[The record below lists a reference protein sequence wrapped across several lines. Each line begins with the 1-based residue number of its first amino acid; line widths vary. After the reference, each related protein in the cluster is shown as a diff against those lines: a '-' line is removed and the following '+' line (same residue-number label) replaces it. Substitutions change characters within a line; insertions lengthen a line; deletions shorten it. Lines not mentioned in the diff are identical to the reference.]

1 MQLQNDQIRKR
12 LTSLI
17 EATQKLI
24 GMTEPEELLQNILES
39 ALRLFAADACSIAL
53 IDEADQ
59 QLAFAFTLGGAKV
72 EELRLPLGQGIVG
85 WVAEKGEGVIAN
97 DVSQDPRFLGQVDR
111 KTGFRTKAVLC
122 APLRYEGRVI
132 GAIEVLNTAT
142 PGGFA
147 QEDLDLLLAFGG
159 LATPALQRTKT
170 FSTVRNAKT
179 AFQEVVQERYH
190 LVSGASPLM
199 QEVTRLARS
208 VAVAHSTV
216 LLLGE
221 SGTGKEVMARAIHH
235 WSPRV
240 EQPFVAVNCV
250 ALTPELLES
259 ELFGH
264 EKGAFTGA
272 VAQKKGKF
280 ELADGG
286 TIFLDEIGDLAPH
299 LQAKLLRVLQEREFQ
314 RVGGTRDI
322 RVNVRVIAAT
332 NRDLRRAMQTGAFR
346 EDLYYR
352 LNVVSIS
359 LPPLRDRR
367 EEIPALIDH
376 FTARYCNDMKRP
388 LLTVDPAAM
397 ELLRAYRWPGN
408 VRELQN
414 VIERAVVLSPG
425 PTITGTDLPLELRT
439 QGGGDS
445 EPAPPGQAIDPLLPL
460 SAAMEA
466 FKRIRVRQALEAVN
480 GNQTKAAQVLGLPRP
495 NLSRLM
501 KQLGLR

>member
-1 MQLQNDQIRKR
+1 M
-12 LTSLI
+12 
-17 EATQKLI
+17 
-24 GMTEPEELLQNILES
+24 
-39 ALRLFAADACSIAL
+39 
-53 IDEADQ
+53 
-59 QLAFAFTLGGAKV
+59 
-72 EELRLPLGQGIVG
+72 
-85 WVAEKGEGVIAN
+85 
-97 DVSQDPRFLGQVDR
+97 
-111 KTGFRTKAVLC
+111 
-122 APLRYEGRVI
+122 
-132 GAIEVLNTAT
+132 
-142 PGGFA
+142 
-147 QEDLDLLLAFGG
+147 
-159 LATPALQRTKT
+159 
-170 FSTVRNAKT
+170 
-179 AFQEVVQERYH
+179 QEVV
-190 LVSGASPLM
+190 
-199 QEVTRLARS
+199 RLARS

-221 SGTGKEVMARAIHH
+221 SGTGKEVMARAIHY
-235 WSPRV
+235 WSPRA

-280 ELADGG
+280 ELANQG

-314 RVGGTRDI
+314 HVGGTKDI
-322 RVNVRVIAAT
+322 RVDVRVIAAT
-332 NRDLRRAMQTGAFR
+332 NRDLRRAMQNGTFR

-367 EEIPALIDH
+367 EEIPALIEH
-376 FTARYCNDMKRP
+376 FTARYCHEMKRP
-388 LLTVDPAAM
+388 LLAVDPQAL
-397 ELLRAYRWPGN
+397 ELLHTYRWPGN

-414 VIERAVVLSPG
+414 VIERAVVLSQG
-425 PTITGTDLPLELRT
+425 PAITVSDLPLELRT
-439 QGGGDS
+439 RGEQSD
-445 EPAPPGQAIDPLLPL
+445 PTLPGQAIDPSLPL
-460 SAAMEA
+460 SAAMEM
-466 FKRIRVRQALEAVN
+466 FKRIRVHQALEAMK

>member
-1 MQLQNDQIRKR
+1 MQLHNDQIQKR
-12 LTSLI
+12 LTNLI
-17 EATQKLI
+17 DATQKLI
-24 GMTEPEELLQNILES
+24 RMTEPEELVQHILES

-53 IDEADQ
+53 IDEVDQ
-59 QLAFAFTLGGAKV
+59 QLSFAFTLGGAKV
-72 EELRLPLGQGIVG
+72 EEFRLPLGQGIVG

-122 APLRYEGRVI
+122 APLRDEGRVI

-142 PGGFA
+142 LGGFT
-147 QEDLDLLLAFGG
+147 QEDVDLLHAFGG
-159 LATPALQRTKT
+159 LATPALQRTRT

-179 AFQEVVQERYH
+179 AFQEVVQERYR

-199 QEVTRLARS
+199 QEVIRLARS

-272 VAQKKGKF
+272 IAQKKGKF

-286 TIFLDEIGDLAPH
+286 TIFLDEIGDLAAP

-314 RVGGTRDI
+314 RVGGTKDL

-332 NRDLRRAMQTGAFR
+332 NRDLRRALQTGAFR

-367 EEIPALIDH
+367 EEIPTLIDH

-388 LLTVDPAAM
+388 LLARNSAAQ
-397 ELLRAYRWPGN
+397 ERLLTYRWPGN

-425 PTITGTDLPLELRT
+425 PTITEADLPLELRT
-439 QGGGDS
+439 QDS
-445 EPAPPGQAIDPLLPL
+445 EHGDPTLPGQIIDPTLPL

-466 FKRIRVRQALEAVN
+466 FKRVRVSQALEAMN
-480 GNQTKAAQVLGLPRP
+480 GNQTKAAQVLGVPRP

>member
-1 MQLQNDQIRKR
+1 MQLQSDQIRKR

-17 EATQKLI
+17 DATQQLI

-72 EELRLPLGQGIVG
+72 EEFRLPLGQGIVG
-85 WVAEKGEGVIAN
+85 WVAEKGEGVISN

-142 PGGFA
+142 PGGFT

-179 AFQEVVQERYH
+179 AFQEVVQERYR

-199 QEVTRLARS
+199 QEVIRLARS

-272 VAQKKGKF
+272 IAQKKGKF

-286 TIFLDEIGDLAPH
+286 TIFLDEIGDLASH

-332 NRDLRRAMQTGAFR
+332 NRDLRRAMQTGTFR

-376 FTARYCNDMKRP
+376 FTARYCNDMKRA
-388 LLTVDPAAM
+388 LLTIDPAAM
-397 ELLRAYRWPGN
+397 ELLRTYRWPGN

-414 VIERAVVLSPG
+414 VIERAVVLSLG
-425 PTITGTDLPLELRT
+425 PTITGTDFPLELRT
-439 QGGGDS
+439 QGGENGES
-445 EPAPPGQAIDPLLPL
+445 ALHGQAIDPSLPL

-466 FKRIRVRQALEAVN
+466 FKRIRVRQALEAMN
-480 GNQTKAAQVLGLPRP
+480 GNQTKAAQMLGLPRP

>member
-1 MQLQNDQIRKR
+1 
-12 LTSLI
+12 
-17 EATQKLI
+17 
-24 GMTEPEELLQNILES
+24 
-39 ALRLFAADACSIAL
+39 
-53 IDEADQ
+53 
-59 QLAFAFTLGGAKV
+59 LAFAMTLGGARM
-72 EELRLPLGQGIVG
+72 EEFRLPLGQGIVG

-122 APLRYEGRVI
+122 APLRDNGRVI
-132 GAIEVLNTAT
+132 GAIEVLNTDA
-142 PGGFA
+142 PEGFA

-159 LATPALQRTKT
+159 LATPALQRTRT
-170 FSTVRNAKT
+170 FSTVRNVKT
-179 AFQEVVQERYH
+179 AFQEVVQERYR

-199 QEVTRLARS
+199 QEVIRLARS
-208 VAVAHSTV
+208 VAVAHSNV

-235 WSPRV
+235 WSPRA

-272 VAQKKGKF
+272 IVQKKGKF

-286 TIFLDEIGDLAPH
+286 TIFLDEIGDLAAP

-314 RVGGTRDI
+314 RVGGTKDL

-367 EEIPALIDH
+367 EEIPALIDY
-376 FTARYCNDMKRP
+376 FTARYCNEMKRP
-388 LLTVDPAAM
+388 LLVLDPVAR
-397 ELLRAYRWPGN
+397 ERLLAYRWPGN

-425 PTITGTDLPLELRT
+425 PAITESDLPLELRMP
-439 QGGGDS
+439 GGDNGDLTL
-445 EPAPPGQAIDPLLPL
+445 PGQTIDLTLSL
-460 SAAMEA
+460 SAAMEV
-466 FKRIRVRQALEAVN
+466 FKRERVRQALEAVN
-480 GNQTKAAQVLGLPRP
+480 GNQTKAAQVLGVPRP

>member
-1 MQLQNDQIRKR
+1 MPLHANHIQQR

-17 EATQKLI
+17 DVTQQLI
-24 GMTEPEELLQNILES
+24 GMTEPEELLRHILAS
-39 ALRLFAADACSIAL
+39 ALRLFAAEACSLAL
-53 IDEADQ
+53 IDEAEQ
-59 QLAFAFTLGGAKV
+59 QLAFAMTLGGARM
-72 EELRLPLGQGIVG
+72 EEFRLPLGQGIVG

-122 APLRYEGRVI
+122 APLRDNGRVI
-132 GAIEVLNTAT
+132 GAIEVLNTAA
-142 PGGFA
+142 PEGFA

-159 LATPALQRTKT
+159 LATPALQRTRT
-170 FSTVRNAKT
+170 FSTVRNVKT
-179 AFQEVVQERYH
+179 AFQEVVQERYR

-199 QEVTRLARS
+199 QEVLRLAHS
-208 VAVAHSTV
+208 VAVSHSTV

-235 WSPRV
+235 WSPRA

-250 ALTPELLES
+250 ALTAELLES

-272 VAQKKGKF
+272 IAQKKGKF

-286 TIFLDEIGDLAPH
+286 TIFLDEIGDLAAP

-314 RVGGTRDI
+314 RVGGTKDL

-332 NRDLRRAMQTGAFR
+332 NRDLRRALQTGAFR

-367 EEIPALIDH
+367 EEIPALIDY
-376 FTARYCNDMKRP
+376 FTARYCNEMKRP
-388 LLTVDPAAM
+388 LLALLPPAQ
-397 ELLRAYRWPGN
+397 ERLLAYRWPGN

-414 VIERAVVLSPG
+414 VIERAVVLTQG
-425 PTITGTDLPLELRT
+425 PTITLADLPLELRMPS
-439 QGGGDS
+439 GDNGD
-445 EPAPPGQAIDPLLPL
+445 PTLPGQTIDSTLSL
-460 SAAMEA
+460 SAAMEM
-466 FKRIRVRQALEAVN
+466 FKRERVRQALEAVN
-480 GNQTKAAQVLGLPRP
+480 GNQTKAAQVLGVPRP